1 MREANQMLEAIELNK
16 HETALAAQA
25 KDADQRSLED
35 HDYERTVQAGRA
47 SRSLMELLLQQ
58 DAIPEVRLRY
68 FVDPQ
73 YNGGNRKSSRRELFR
88 RNAHSD
94 EEMYEHPH
102 FWKYL
107 LFFIHG
113 AKLPENVK
121 SRLAELAADTKRDH
135 GSLDKL
141 ARELCRSLREDNAT
155 KAEEFF
161 KLAMDCD
168 CTLTEGMNV
177 RRAVM
182 SAR

>member
-1 MREANQMLEAIELNK
+1 MLEAIELNE
-16 HETALAAQA
+16 HEAVLAAQVKEA
-25 KDADQRSLED
+25 NRRSLED
-35 HDYERTVQAGRA
+35 HDYERTIQAGRA
-47 SRSLMELLLQQ
+47 SRSLMELLLQR
-58 DAIPEVRLRY
+58 DAIPDVRLRY

-88 RNAHSD
+88 RNAHGD
-94 EEMYEHPH
+94 GVMYEHPH

-107 LFFIHG
+107 LFFILG

-121 SRLAELAADTKRDH
+121 TRFAELAADTMRDH

-141 ARELCRSLREDNAT
+141 ARQLSRSLPEDNAT

>member
-1 MREANQMLEAIELNK
+1 MEASQMPEAIELNE
-16 HETALAAQA
+16 HEAALATQVKEANR
-25 KDADQRSLED
+25 RSLED
-35 HDYERTVQAGRA
+35 HDYERTMQAGRA
-47 SRSLMELLLQQ
+47 SRSLMELLLQR
-58 DAIPEVRLRY
+58 DAIPQVRLRY
-68 FVDPQ
+68 FFDPQ
-73 YNGGNRKSSRRELFR
+73 YNGGNRKSSRHELFR
-88 RNAHSD
+88 LNAHSD
-94 EEMYEHPH
+94 EKMYEHPH

-107 LFFIHG
+107 LFFMLG

-121 SRLAELAADTKRDH
+121 SRFAELAADTMRDH

-141 ARELCRSLREDNAT
+141 ARELSRSLPEDNAT